1 MKKFLWLS
9 VFVLT
14 VFAHQSCNSKKTESA
29 VSVDSN
35 AKVSDVK
42 KLAVDADLTA
52 FARYIAGVHD
62 ANNDSLEQSEFW
74 KLHAAKTDLRWRL
87 LMQNVGAPISTWV
100 TEKNYLG
107 SKAPKTL

>member
-62 ANNDSLEQSEFW
+62 ATTTVWSKVNFGNCMLP
-74 KLHAAKTDLRWRL
+74 R
-87 LMQNVGAPISTWV
+87 PICAGV
-100 TEKNYLG
+100 C
-107 SKAPKTL
+107 

>member
-29 VSVDSN
+29 AAVDSN
-35 AKVSDVK
+35 ANMSNVK

-74 KLHAAKTDLRWRL
+74 KLHAGNSFLRLRWL
-87 LMQNVGAPISTWV
+87 VQNR
-100 TEKNYLG
+100 
-107 SKAPKTL
+107 